1 MTETLTDPGTEI
13 QWPASTPAGRARA
26 IALEALEPMPQP
38 EAWVEYKSFGR
49 LLIIGPADDA
59 LPLAKVLDE
68 HLNCVLLATRPPAE
82 PPDTA
87 PPVRYLDGRPCNLT
101 GYLGQF
107 TLDIEVDRGRVLG
120 AGAAFGIESGTFDLV
135 LDLDGSGGLR
145 MDEPPPGYFLAT
157 DPAGREKALEE
168 LPQMVGDFQK
178 SRYFSYDP
186 EICAHGA
193 SGMTGCSNCL
203 LACATDAIVSIGDKI
218 EVNPYLCQG
227 CGSCATVCPSGAMQY
242 QAPTVVDLID
252 SSRRMLNT
260 FHDHAGDAP
269 APEMLLYSD
278 ESAQPELLAHAAALP
293 EHVLPL
299 AVEDVGSVGMD
310 AALSLLAFGAA
321 RVFLLPGSSPAPSK
335 VQASRSM
342 LKVLGKL
349 LEGLG
354 DRNFADRV
362 VWLGEA
368 DDVASHDR
376 IPPLVKEPARFSG
389 LGNKRELVRRA
400 LKTLYGQAEA
410 PQEIAALPQQSPFGA
425 IQVDQDA
432 CTLCMGCVSVCPAS
446 AVQGGGD
453 QPRLEFREDHCVQC
467 GLCEQAC
474 PEDAITLQP
483 RMNFQAHLQPHS
495 SLLNEAAM
503 HHCPG
508 CGKAFATEQMIESML
523 GKLTGHWMYQDES
536 ARNRLLL
543 CEDCRIKKMW
553 DDEGTIETHRDKPS

>member
-1 MTETLTDPGTEI
+1 MQTTTPNWSSWEISSPTRCVTEWRSSVKGCSSRSRRSQQTKAMFTMHPSQRRPRRRIPCRRLRMGRQVRLRARKRISPVARSGPSITPTKAPATRVPATKDRPRRVPKMTQTPAEPADGI
-13 QWPASTPAGRARA
+13 AWPATTPAGRARA
-26 IALEALEPMPQP
+26 AALADSEPMPEP
-38 EAWVEYKSFGR
+38 MEWVEYRSSGR

-59 LPLAKVLDE
+59 WPLAEVLSE
-68 HLNCVLLATRPPAE
+68 HLACTMLATSPPSSPPESAPPA
-82 PPDTA
+82 
-87 PPVRYLDGRPCNLT
+87 RYLDGRPKDLT
-101 GYLGQF
+101 GHLGDF
-107 TLDIEVDRGRVLG
+107 SLNVEVDRGRVLG

-335 VQASRSM
+335 VQASR
-342 LKVLGKL
+342 
-349 LEGLG
+349 
-354 DRNFADRV
+354 F
-362 VWLGEA
+362 
-368 DDVASHDR
+368 
-376 IPPLVKEPARFSG
+376 
-389 LGNKRELVRRA
+389 
-400 LKTLYGQAEA
+400 
-410 PQEIAALPQQSPFGA
+410 
-425 IQVDQDA
+425 
-432 CTLCMGCVSVCPAS
+432 
-446 AVQGGGD
+446 
-453 QPRLEFREDHCVQC
+453 
-467 GLCEQAC
+467 
-474 PEDAITLQP
+474 
-483 RMNFQAHLQPHS
+483 
-495 SLLNEAAM
+495 
-503 HHCPG
+503 
-508 CGKAFATEQMIESML
+508 
-523 GKLTGHWMYQDES
+523 
-536 ARNRLLL
+536 
-543 CEDCRIKKMW
+543 
-553 DDEGTIETHRDKPS
+553 